1 MIIKNKPLLSP
12 IMVSTISLILLLDL
26 FIVAWLSIFFVASE
40 LFPDPSVRLFLAE
53 LWQGKMDMTVA
64 FIGIGVAITLY
75 LNLKQAFNA
84 ILWVPIIM
92 TISVIMSGFTAG
104 IVTQTARV
112 ENNNPD
118 FQFVIIPVLLV
129 SIALMVFSVRLSKKH
144 QI

>member
-1 MIIKNKPLLSP
+1 
-12 IMVSTISLILLLDL
+12 
-26 FIVAWLSIFFVASE
+26 
-40 LFPDPSVRLFLAE
+40 
-53 LWQGKMDMTVA
+53 
-64 FIGIGVAITLY
+64 
-75 LNLKQAFNA
+75 
-84 ILWVPIIM
+84 M

-129 SIALMVFSVRLSKKH
+129 SIALMVFSVRLYKKH